1 MINDK
6 SNLAQYTVHASK
18 ALKNLSK
25 LILDIQ
31 NEELSSIEESEL
43 PPSTI
48 LFTEFSKPILDS
60 KKIKYIKIKGIPP
73 KQKKPEVER
82 NINLIIETMKK
93 SPGYEQFTTL
103 HKIRDKNIM
112 LMCALG
118 NIEQYNKGETIYAKK
133 DVADKFYYVI
143 KGKVIIKT
151 FDQKKI
157 IDEYENK
164 IQGYKNK
171 NKNNT
176 NIKYTNF
183 FHDYN
188 NNIKSMEN
196 EKQSCCIN
204 SFNSNPSS
212 LSNTDESNSELFKI
226 NKDLLHSKM
235 SKIEKITPK
244 KKTQINILS
253 NLTSKNLLDEV
264 IISKRRKPL
273 FYINSNDN
281 ENKENKDNIK
291 SEAKIINDNNNNDKQ
306 RKDKYI
312 KSFSELQ
319 NILLE
324 QRNHGITINEHT
336 EGNFFGEW
344 EMMYKKLRQN
354 TAYAIEDTSLFV
366 IDLNAFN
373 DLFKN
378 EMLLADFERKFFL
391 KRIIP
396 ILNINYLPIMIPIY
410 YSKGDIVYTEYDKAD
425 YFYIIY
431 KGCGALKQLKY
442 AKSKKDIML
451 NLNKLETLMII
462 DKGCIV
468 GLECCKV
475 NNKKNEINDVVYYD
489 NTFIIT
495 EKNTL
500 MYKINLENFQINKE
514 ELLNLKT
521 WMKDLYKKQNKLIK
535 NCKEKLSKP
544 KINREM
550 LLKHILDKDTK
561 KIYVSRDPKENKSE
575 NKNSKINDFRVKRE
589 SINISTTFS
598 KKKLSLFNDIN
609 NIYTSKFFSNYKSYS
624 NRSSNSN
631 SNFDSSSIHS
641 NSNTQSRSNIKTIK
655 KNSYYYNKAITPFIF
670 NDEFIPKKKSLNPIN
685 KRNLNEAEL
694 NSIDDNKKMSIF
706 NTLENNNKNKDNCIN
721 AFNEKMNKLW
731 NSKSKGKNNMNKN
744 HTYLSVK
751 KLKYDD
757 SLYKLIF
764 KNHYRKV
771 SISSRKKDGKKKINI
786 FFYDS
791 GQFDIP
797 LIALNPKIKKLTK
810 K

>member
-1 MINDK
+1 
-6 SNLAQYTVHASK
+6 
-18 ALKNLSK
+18 
-25 LILDIQ
+25 
-31 NEELSSIEESEL
+31 
-43 PPSTI
+43 
-48 LFTEFSKPILDS
+48 
-60 KKIKYIKIKGIPP
+60 
-73 KQKKPEVER
+73 
-82 NINLIIETMKK
+82 
-93 SPGYEQFTTL
+93 
-103 HKIRDKNIM
+103 
-112 LMCALG
+112 MCALG

-143 KGKVIIKT
+143 KGKVVIKT

-176 NIKYTNF
+176 NIKYNNF
-183 FHDYN
+183 FRDYN

-235 SKIEKITPK
+235 SKIEKIAPK

-281 ENKENKDNIK
+281 ENIENKDNIK

-354 TAYAIEDTSLFV
+354 TAYAVEDTSLFV
-366 IDLNAFN
+366 IDLNTFN

-500 MYKINLENFQINKE
+500 VYKINLENFQINKE

>member
-1 MINDK
+1 MFNDK
-6 SNLAQYTVHASK
+6 NNLAQYSVHASK

-31 NEELSSIEESEL
+31 NEDLSSIEESEL

-60 KKIKYIKIKGIPP
+60 KKIKYIKINGIPP
-73 KQKKPEVER
+73 KLKKPELER
-82 NINLIIETMKK
+82 DINLIIETMKK
-93 SPGYEQFTTL
+93 NPGYEQFTTL
-103 HKIRDKNIM
+103 HKIRDKSIM
-112 LMCALG
+112 LMSALG
-118 NIEQYNKGETIYAKK
+118 NIEQYNKDETIYAKK

-143 KGKVIIKT
+143 KGKVVIKS

-171 NKNNT
+171 NNT
-176 NIKYTNF
+176 NIKYNNF
-183 FHDYN
+183 FRDYN
-188 NNIKSMEN
+188 NNIKVMEN
-196 EKQSCCIN
+196 EKQSCQFN
-204 SFNSNPSS
+204 SFNSNRSS
-212 LSNTDESNSELFKI
+212 LSNFDDSNSELFKI
-226 NKDLLHSKM
+226 NKDLLHNKM

-244 KKTQINILS
+244 KKTQINILN

-273 FYINSNDN
+273 YYINNNDN
-281 ENKENKDNIK
+281 ENKDNVK
-291 SEAKIINDNNNNDKQ
+291 SETKIINPNNKDKQ
-306 RKDKYI
+306 RKELYI

-324 QRNHGITINEHT
+324 QRNQGQTIEEHNE
-336 EGNFFGEW
+336 GDFFGEW
-344 EMMYKKLRQN
+344 EMMYKKPRQN
-354 TAYAIEDTSLFV
+354 TAYAIEDTSLIV
-366 IDLNAFN
+366 IDLNTFN

-431 KGCGALKQLKY
+431 KGLGALKQLKY

-468 GLECCKV
+468 GLECCKI
-475 NNKKNEINDVVYYD
+475 NNKKNEINDAVYYD
-489 NTFIIT
+489 NTFVIA

-500 MYKINLENFQINKE
+500 LYKINLEKFKINKE

-535 NCKEKLSKP
+535 NYKEKLSRP

-550 LLKHILDKDTK
+550 LLKHIIDKDTK
-561 KIYVSRDPKENKSE
+561 KIHISRDPKENITE
-575 NKNSKINDFRVKRE
+575 NKISKINDFRVKRE
-589 SINISTTFS
+589 SINISTTFN
-598 KKKLSLFNDIN
+598 KKKLSLINDIN
-609 NIYTSKFFSNYKSYS
+609 NLYTSKLFSNYKSYS

-641 NSNTQSRSNIKTIK
+641 NSNTQSKSNAKTIK
-655 KNSYYYNKAITPFIF
+655 KNSYYYNKVITPFIF
-670 NDEFIPKKKSLNPIN
+670 NDEFIPKKKTFNPIN
-685 KRNLNEAEL
+685 KRYSNEAKL
-694 NSIDDNKKMSIF
+694 NSIDDNRKMS
-706 NTLENNNKNKDNCIN
+706 TLSTMENNNKNKDICIN
-721 AFNEKMNKLW
+721 AFNEKMNKIW
-731 NSKSKGKNNMNKN
+731 NSKSKGKNNVNKN
-744 HTYLSVK
+744 HTYQSAK
-751 KLKYDD
+751 KFKYDD